1 MFLLLVILI
10 FRAELSF
17 QVIMTVF
24 LQNFVNTGFYSK
36 NPWAAA
42 EQFLGDF
49 FDTSFTEMNVK

>member
-1 MFLLLVILI
+1 
-10 FRAELSF
+10 
-17 QVIMTVF
+17 MTVF

>member
-1 MFLLLVILI
+1 MI